1 MKIYYMLEY
10 RENADDPWIIDDDYI
25 ISLDEALD
33 CATSEA
39 LCHVNLE
46 HRIVR
51 WNAEE
56 VLTIPRLEDHL

>member
-1 MKIYYMLEY
+1 MKTYYMLEY
-10 RENADDPWIIDDDYI
+10 RENADDPWTIDDEFS
-25 ISLDEALD
+25 SLDEALD

-39 LCHVNLE
+39 LCHGDLE

-51 WNAEE
+51 WYTEE

>member
-1 MKIYYMLEY
+1 MKTYYMLEY
-10 RENADDPWIIDDDYI
+10 RENADDPWTIDDEFS
-25 ISLDEALD
+25 SLGEAMD

-39 LCHVNLE
+39 LCHGNLE

-51 WNAEE
+51 WYTEE

>member
-1 MKIYYMLEY
+1 MKTYYMVEY
-10 RENADDPWIIDDDYI
+10 RENADDPWTSVDEFS
-25 ISLDEALD
+25 SLGEAMG

-56 VLTIPRLEDHL
+56 VLTIPRLEEHV

>member
-1 MKIYYMLEY
+1 MKTYYRVEN
-10 RENADDPWIIDDDYI
+10 RENADDSWAIDDEFS
-25 ISLDEALD
+25 SLGEAMD
-33 CATSEA
+33 FAAGEA
-39 LCHVNLE
+39 LCHGTLE

>member
-1 MKIYYMLEY
+1 MKTYYMVEY
-10 RENADDPWIIDDDYI
+10 RENSDDPWTIDDEF
-25 ISLDEALD
+25 ISLDEAMD

-39 LCHVNLE
+39 LCHGNLE